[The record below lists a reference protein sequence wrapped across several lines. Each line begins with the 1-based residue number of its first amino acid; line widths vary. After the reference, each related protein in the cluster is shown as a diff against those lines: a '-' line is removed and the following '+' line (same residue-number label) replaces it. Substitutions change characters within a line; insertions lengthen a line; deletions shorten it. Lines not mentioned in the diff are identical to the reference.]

1 MLLLIMRHVLAQS
14 RFLWDCLMVSNTQT
28 HTLTHLLILFIKII
42 QFQTIHCIENSLFQL
57 PIPNYSS
64 SLHFNLV
71 NSLSQLLFNPIYYI
85 KQVTY
90 NVPVEEGKGWKKL
103 RKFYTKFDVKN
114 RLIICCAKQVY
125 FFWINQSHL
134 TSVFSSFRCNTF
146 DRKWWFGYNTH
157 TCCWQKLLLYQLRHS
172 HCPPSLFKTVT
183 NSFLARF

>member
-1 MLLLIMRHVLAQS
+1 MQWWSLQTFSFKLFIKHFDWMLLLIMRHVLAQS

-71 NSLSQLLFNPIYYI
+71 NSLSQLLFNTIYYI

-90 NVPVEEGKGWKKL
+90 NVPVEVGKGWKKL

-125 FFWINQSHL
+125 FFLNKPITPYLSI
-134 TSVFSSFRCNTF
+134 FIF
-146 DRKWWFGYNTH
+146 
-157 TCCWQKLLLYQLRHS
+157 
-172 HCPPSLFKTVT
+172 
-183 NSFLARF
+183 